1 MVGLF
6 DGLVLGFVDL
16 FWGCFDLG
24 FVFWVV
30 WCFRFVVL
38 PVSL

>member
-1 MVGLF
+1 MFGLF
-6 DGLVLGFVDL
+6 DGWFWGLGL

-30 WCFRFVVL
+30 WCFRFGVL